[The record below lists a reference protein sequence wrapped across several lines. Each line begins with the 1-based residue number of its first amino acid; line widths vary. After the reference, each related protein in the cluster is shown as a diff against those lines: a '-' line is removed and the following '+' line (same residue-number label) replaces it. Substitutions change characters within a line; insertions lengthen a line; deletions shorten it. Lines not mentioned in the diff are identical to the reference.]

1 MSSFPALIVLTQVPT
16 GEGLPWWT
24 VAAGIIAVPTG
35 LLVLVHS
42 YVVIKKTRLET
53 QKFELEIREKE
64 KELAGAR
71 DEGDIVRINQLVA
84 QPILQG
90 RRVQEILLRAILLI
104 LALQAWRLVEIIFGA
119 FTTSIGYGLSSIT
132 TRSPSSDIMAALI
145 TSSIAQL
152 PMVGYWLVFFALGGP
167 LLVDVLRQLNIS
179 APKLLTSV
187 GRPSRLTYIVVAV
200 LVLATILL
208 TPLLIILDRVA
219 TP

>member
-1 MSSFPALIVLTQVPT
+1 MSSFPALMVLTQVPT

-132 TRSPSSDIMAALI
+132 TRSPSSDIMVALI
-145 TSSIAQL
+145 TSSVAQL

-167 LLVDVLRQLNIS
+167 LLVDVLKQLNIS
-179 APKLLTSV
+179 APKLLTSL
-187 GRPSRLTYIVVAV
+187 GRPSRMTYIVVAV

-208 TPLLIILDRVA
+208 TPLLIILNRVA

>member
-1 MSSFPALIVLTQVPT
+1 MSSFPALIVLTQLTT

-24 VAAGIIAVPTG
+24 AAAGIIAVPTG

-64 KELAGAR
+64 TELAGAR

-208 TPLLIILDRVA
+208 TPLLIFLNRVP

>member
-71 DEGDIVRINQLVA
+71 DEGDIVRINQLGA
-84 QPILQG
+84 QPFCKAD
-90 RRVQEILLRAILLI
+90 E
-104 LALQAWRLVEIIFGA
+104 
-119 FTTSIGYGLSSIT
+119 SK
-132 TRSPSSDIMAALI
+132 RSCSGPSC
-145 TSSIAQL
+145 
-152 PMVGYWLVFFALGGP
+152 
-167 LLVDVLRQLNIS
+167 
-179 APKLLTSV
+179 
-187 GRPSRLTYIVVAV
+187 
-200 LVLATILL
+200 
-208 TPLLIILDRVA
+208 
-219 TP
+219 

>member
-167 LLVDVLRQLNIS
+167 LLVDVLKQLNIS
-179 APKLLTSV
+179 APKLLTGL

-208 TPLLIILDRVA
+208 TPLLIFLNRVP